1 MISIVREICSQSV
14 EEDGIRFVPE
24 TAVAE
29 IIQEQRD
36 YSGVRI
42 NFQAL
47 LGNAKVPMRMDVG
60 FADLVPP
67 NPSKMVYPTILDG
80 LAAPRLLTYPPETM
94 IAEKFHGVVTLEI
107 FNSHLKDFYDLWFM
121 TETMDFEF
129 SLLQSA
135 VQNTFQHRNAHLPAA
150 IPIGLSN
157 EFARLKQE
165 DWTR

>member
-24 TAVAE
+24 TVVAE

-60 FADLVPP
+60 FADLVTP
-67 NPSKMVYPTILDG
+67 
-80 LAAPRLLTYPPETM
+80 
-94 IAEKFHGVVTLEI
+94 
-107 FNSHLKDFYDLWFM
+107 
-121 TETMDFEF
+121 
-129 SLLQSA
+129 Q
-135 VQNTFQHRNAHLPAA
+135 
-150 IPIGLSN
+150 PI
-157 EFARLKQE
+157 
-165 DWTR
+165 